1 MKTKQESRTRIFT
14 VPVKMIGAFFTYTEG
29 CQLKTK
35 LIDAEPPH
43 NIVVDITY
51 TEEEKEDVMTLI
63 EITEGYFNRRD
74 F

>member
-1 MKTKQESRTRIFT
+1 
-14 VPVKMIGAFFTYTEG
+14 MIGAFFTYTEG

-51 TEEEKEDVMTLI
+51 TEEDKEDVMTLI
-63 EITEGYFNRRD
+63 EIMDGYFNKRD
-74 F
+74 L